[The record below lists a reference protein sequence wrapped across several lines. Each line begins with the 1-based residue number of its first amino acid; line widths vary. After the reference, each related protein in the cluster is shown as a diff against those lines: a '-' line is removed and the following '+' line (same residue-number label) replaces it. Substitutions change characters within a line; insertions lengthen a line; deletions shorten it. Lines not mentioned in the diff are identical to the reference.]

1 MSRYPFS
8 HPLSVPDAQLDF
20 LARFYQASD
29 RPDAVDEYVSFL
41 APDVD
46 FVMGLNAVQ
55 GHAAVRQIRQNM
67 WGGVVSRK
75 HAPAAVFTSGKGDGK
90 DELMLN
96 GTVSYGLRN
105 GTRVDNV
112 GWAAHVVFAGSDELR
127 MKRYQVWIDGAPL
140 SKALAEQAAAG
151 QTSQ

>member
-29 RPDAVDEYVSFL
+29 RPDAVDEVRSPSHYSPRTSLTRALLERTQYVSFL

-75 HAPAAVFTSGKGDGK
+75 HTPAAVFTSGKGDGK

-96 GTVSYGLRN
+96 GTVRSLPSR
-105 GTRVDNV
+105 R
-112 GWAAHVVFAGSDELR
+112 
-127 MKRYQVWIDGAPL
+127 L
-140 SKALAEQAAAG
+140 SLPCV
-151 QTSQ
+151 S